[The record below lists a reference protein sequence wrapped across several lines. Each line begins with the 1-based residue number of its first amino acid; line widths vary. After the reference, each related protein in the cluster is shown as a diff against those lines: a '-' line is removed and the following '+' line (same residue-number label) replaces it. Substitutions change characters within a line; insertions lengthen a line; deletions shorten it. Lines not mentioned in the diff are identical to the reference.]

1 MNNNKRKRKGKKEN
15 KIPNH
20 KLAWPCSQNAK
31 NNNRSHKKREKNKD
45 NGNRYKT

>member
-1 MNNNKRKRKGKKEN
+1 MNNNKRKRKGKQEN

-31 NNNRSHKKREKNKD
+31 KITNVAIKKD
-45 NGNRYKT
+45 